1 MINTTSIFQAYLPCH
16 LCDICNVDHVLLLE
30 MIYSLASMTYYS
42 LGFPTDGSLLPTWL
56 PSCTPYSPASPEC
69 VTQNFVLRL
78 LLIVKAIDPS
88 ITSNT
93 APKSML
99 KLRHLSTASYW
110 IQTWMSFNSTFLIME
125 NCLVIL
131 SMTQTEA

>member
-1 MINTTSIFQAYLPCH
+1 MDHSYL
-16 LCDICNVDHVLLLE
+16 L
-30 MIYSLASMTYYS
+30 
-42 LGFPTDGSLLPTWL
+42 GSL
-56 PSCTPYSPASPEC
+56 PAHLILRPPLNVS